1 VEADPRL
8 GCEMSPVLYWLLKA
22 HFPRCAPRW
31 VKVVQIIE
39 TACVQER
46 GSSGMGAKRNLVWR
60 GANCKGTCASDNL
73 LLLIAAED
81 TDLINQGR
89 GCG

>member
-1 VEADPRL
+1 
-8 GCEMSPVLYWLLKA
+8 MSPGLYWLLKA

-31 VKVVQIIE
+31 VEVVQIIE
-39 TACVQER
+39 TACAQKEVLQAWEQR
-46 GSSGMGAKRNLVWR
+46 ETLFGEEPIA
-60 GANCKGTCASDNL
+60 KGTCATDNL

-81 TDLINQGR
+81 TDFVKQGR